1 MEEITVAAPSLVYLN
16 ANKSFSGS
24 CGGMWYRLGMEG
36 DVLRACVWPL
46 PWCFEKTDEAAKT
59 FADFAPDTD
68 GLAAARA
75 WIAGQYEQQRPRC
88 RRCSARMRQRTE
100 HKRKRRG
107 GS

>member
-75 WIAGQYEQQRPRC
+75 WIAGQYEQQRPRW
-88 RRCSARMRQRTE
+88 SAAPPLPPLQRADE
-100 HKRKRRG
+100 AADG
-107 GS
+107 A